1 MLRYLLVKIILLHL
15 RKHLCH
21 DELLLLKLLLLLL
34 HLNLLLIKQNLLLL
48 LLLLHLHGLVL
59 EHKGRGHKVV
69 VANRSI
75 VLGITFLEFL
85 NKLCHLEIHI

>member
-34 HLNLLLIKQNLLLL
+34 YLNLLLIEQNL